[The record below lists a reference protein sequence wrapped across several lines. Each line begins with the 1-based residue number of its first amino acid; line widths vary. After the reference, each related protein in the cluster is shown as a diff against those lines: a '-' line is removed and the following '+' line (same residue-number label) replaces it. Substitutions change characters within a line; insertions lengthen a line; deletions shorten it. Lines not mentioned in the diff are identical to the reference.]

1 MMSGVIDALVA
12 KRKELGLSQAA
23 LAERTG
29 MKQSAVARI
38 ESKRISPTLE
48 TFVRRWD
55 SFFPLTCRATQ
66 TSNKRNEAFFA
77 FPRHTFLHRW
87 TDTGLYGDNVKFPVD
102 KRKLVACVDKKH
114 TIRPQ

>member
-48 TFVRRWD
+48 TIETLCEAMGLVLSVNVPRN
-55 SFFPLTCRATQ
+55 AG
-66 TSNKRNEAFFA
+66 KR
-77 FPRHTFLHRW
+77 
-87 TDTGLYGDNVKFPVD
+87 
-102 KRKLVACVDKKH
+102 
-114 TIRPQ
+114 

>member
-38 ESKRISPTLE
+38 EAKRISPTLE
-48 TFVRRWD
+48 TIET
-55 SFFPLTCRATQ
+55 LC
-66 TSNKRNEAFFA
+66 EAM
-77 FPRHTFLHRW
+77 
-87 TDTGLYGDNVKFPVD
+87 GLVLSVNVPGNAD
-102 KRKLVACVDKKH
+102 K
-114 TIRPQ
+114 Q

>member
-48 TFVRRWD
+48 TIETLCEAMGLVLFVRRWAGIC
-55 SFFPLTCRATQ
+55 FKKGRAEFH
-66 TSNKRNEAFFA
+66 NPVCLRVPAEEAFKA
-77 FPRHTFLHRW
+77 EAPM
-87 TDTGLYGDNVKFPVD
+87 P
-102 KRKLVACVDKKH
+102 
-114 TIRPQ
+114 